1 MKVFVINRENVLRLG
16 KFIGIYLV
24 GLSVGTFV
32 GLLPLLAL
40 ISGLPILLAERQMG
54 RRAAQIVGLVSL
66 GATWFLLDEM
76 LFVYVGL
83 GLMVGYGLAMIPPH
97 VPFRLRL
104 AQTTVTGFVWTLV
117 MNYVLQLMRG
127 EGLLTLLGSQLQ
139 QALAVT
145 VERMQSLELYNSA
158 QISDFQQ
165 YGQLMLET
173 LQSEWAYL
181 LFVYLLLSTA
191 ATAFLGRRFSPVQQ
205 PAEDLLESKAPVG
218 LALLTAV
225 LAAIHYLLPA
235 VAPAV
240 VGNLWSIAAL
250 VTSLYGFALL
260 FFYLRFARV
269 GPFWRVFLAFYFFT
283 SPIIWRVLLLVGLFD
298 AVFDYRFY
306 ARKRQQQE

>member
-24 GLSVGTFV
+24 GLSVGAFV

-104 AQTTVTGFVWTLV
+104 VQTTVTGLVWTLV
-117 MNYVLQLMRG
+117 MNYVLQVVRG
-127 EGLLTLLGSQLQ
+127 EGLLRLLGNQLQ

-145 VERMQSLELYNSA
+145 VERMQAIEIYTSA
-158 QISDFQQ
+158 QVGEFQQ
-165 YGQLMLET
+165 FGQLMLET
-173 LQSEWAYL
+173 LQNEWVYL

-191 ATAFLGRRFSPVQQ
+191 ATAFFGSRFSSVKQ
-205 PAEDLLESKAPVG
+205 PAEDLLETKAPVG
-218 LALLTAV
+218 LALFAAV
-225 LAAIHYLLPA
+225 LAGLHYLLPK
-235 VAPAV
+235 VAPFV
-240 VGNLWSIAAL
+240 VGNLWSIAAML
-250 VTSLYGFALL
+250 ASLYGFALL
-260 FFYLRFARV
+260 FYYLRFAKV
-269 GPFWRVFLAFYFFT
+269 GLFWRVLLGFYFFT
-283 SPIIWRVLLLVGLFD
+283 SPIILRIMLLVGLFD

-306 ARKRQQQE
+306 ARKRQQE